1 MQQTKFIL
9 AVVAI
14 ANKIIAITSV
24 KMHTADFNRH
34 EFTLVAAHESECVDG
49 TKKKL
54 TKSKNNSKL
63 VK

>member
-24 KMHTADFNRH
+24 KMRTADFNRH

-49 TKKKL
+49 TKK
-54 TKSKNNSKL
+54 S
-63 VK
+63 